1 MATLDHMKGMDA
13 LPRVAKQQVYYR
25 NGVAVPVGYGPN
37 GKPLPA
43 IDPALRQNILDKARQ
58 HPPQAISADRTNPFG
73 KEGSLAKSINKQLA
87 GFEAYRQKQVNQ
99 AVADAAP
106 KHARLIADGE
116 DSTCLERL
124 TWKDGIATAT
134 FFRGGQITYD
144 YPMSRDQFVEWV
156 SFGSLGRYGNEN
168 VFD

>member
-1 MATLDHMKGMDA
+1 MAKTPDHMKGIDS
-13 LPRVAKQQVYYR
+13 LPKWDRANPTTYNYVWNDY
-25 NGVAVPVGYGPN
+25 
-37 GKPLPA
+37 
-43 IDPALRQNILDKARQ
+43 DPADYAKFKEARLAA
-58 HPPQAISADRTNPFG
+58 HPVSTDWRNPFG
-73 KEGSLAKSINKQLA
+73 KEGTLAKSINKQLA

>member
-1 MATLDHMKGMDA
+1 MSNRDKYTKAERDA
-13 LPRVAKQQVYYR
+13 WQSNRIADEVARGLYGNKTWNGKAWVQPNGEPLPRA
-25 NGVAVPVGYGPN
+25 P
-37 GKPLPA
+37 
-43 IDPALRQNILDKARQ
+43 KA
-58 HPPQAISADRTNPFG
+58 PNPFG
-73 KEGSLAKSINKQLA
+73 KEGTLAKSINEQLA

-99 AVADAAP
+99 AVANAAP

-144 YPMSRDQFVEWV
+144 YPMSRDEFVDWV
-156 SFGSLGRYGNEN
+156 SFGSLGKYGNEN